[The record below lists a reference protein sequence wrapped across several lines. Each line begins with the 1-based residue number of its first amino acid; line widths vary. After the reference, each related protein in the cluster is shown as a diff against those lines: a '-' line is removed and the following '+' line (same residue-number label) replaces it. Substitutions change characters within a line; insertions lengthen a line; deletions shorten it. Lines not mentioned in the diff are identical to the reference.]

1 MATHRA
7 LIIED
12 SREIADLVRLHLR
25 DVGCEA
31 DVAADGRRGLE
42 LAARGRYD
50 LVVLDLM
57 LPEMDGLAV
66 CREIRTLPGYVPIL
80 MLTAKSSEIDRVLG
94 LEMGADDYLTKPFS
108 VRELQAR
115 VKALFR
121 RVEALS
127 SRASAGD
134 AGAGETIERGA
145 LRIETGKRR
154 VSIGGREVALTAREF
169 DLLVH
174 FARRPG
180 QVFNRGQLLDQVWGY
195 NHEGYEHTVNSH
207 INRLR
212 AKIERDPSKPE
223 YILTVWG
230 VGYRFSDRLDAGG
243 PDGGPGGGRGPEGG
257 SDRGSDSGLRDSPGR
272 GPGGGSG
279 RSPGDGSGRG
289 SSGGSGRGPG
299 GGSGRGPGSGRGSD
313 GGSEGGS
320 GRGSGDGSGS
330 GRRPGGGSGRDPD
343 RSPGGS

>member
-31 DVAADGRRGLE
+31 DVAADGRHGLE

-127 SRASAGD
+127 SRASGAGD

-154 VSIGGREVALTAREF
+154 VGIGGREVTLTAREF

-180 QVFNRGQLLDQVWGY
+180 QVFTRGQLLDQVWGY

-243 PDGGPGGGRGPEGG
+243 PEGGPGGGRG
-257 SDRGSDSGLRDSPGR
+257 SGDGPGR
-272 GPGGGSG
+272 GP
-279 RSPGDGSGRG
+279 D
-289 SSGGSGRGPG
+289 GGSGRGPG
-299 GGSGRGPGSGRGSD
+299 DSPGRGFD
-313 GGSEGGS
+313 
-320 GRGSGDGSGS
+320 RGSGHGPAGSPDGS
-330 GRRPGGGSGRDPD
+330 
-343 RSPGGS
+343 